1 MKLILIR
8 HLERTD
14 DIGFFS
20 ELTEKGLYDAQ
31 YIIPEKINN
40 ITNKVDAIF
49 SSPFYRTLQT
59 IEFYSK
65 INNIKINI
73 ENSLCEYINNTYFIH
88 NKWKYDWNEINKIK
102 YNNIKKIFNNN
113 YKSLINIQQINNY
126 SYNHND
132 KNILETEDELK
143 YRIIN
148 FINYLKNNYN
158 NSDTII
164 LSTHLNFMNMLYYLY
179 NNDNSYN
186 KKLLKPSDYGKIVI
200 INI

>member
-20 ELTEKGLYDAQ
+20 ELTEKGLYDAK
-31 YIIPEKINN
+31 YIMPKELNKI
-40 ITNKVDAIF
+40 TDKVDAIF

-73 ENSLCEYINNTYFIH
+73 ENSLSEYINNTYFMN
-88 NKWKYDWNEINKIK
+88 NKWKYNWNEINDIK

-113 YKSLINIQQINNY
+113 YKSLIDIQQINNSNKY
-126 SYNHND
+126 
-132 KNILETEDELK
+132 ILETEEELK
-143 YRIIN
+143 NRINN
-148 FINYLKNNYN
+148 FINYLINNYKK
-158 NSDTII
+158 SDTII
-164 LSTHLNFMNMLYYLY
+164 LSTHLNFINMVYYLY
-179 NNDNSYN
+179 NNDNSNN
-186 KKLLKPSDYGKIVI
+186 KKLLHTSEYGKII
-200 INI
+200 RINI